1 MSNGPKQ
8 ANSTETP
15 PTGIKVVC
23 WFGILTALVEI
34 VGVIALLTTGVLFWA
49 LITSLALGVEI
60 VVIYGLWT
68 IKPWGW
74 LIGVIWHGL
83 KLLSSGYQF
92 ASGDLTSFIGI
103 VISAFLLLALSGHRD
118 VYG

>member
-1 MSNGPKQ
+1 MSNDPKQ
-8 ANSTETP
+8 ASSTGTP

-23 WFGILTALVEI
+23 WFGILTVLVEI
-34 VGVIALLTTGVLFWA
+34 IGVVSLLTTGVLFWA
-49 LITSLALGVEI
+49 LVTSLALGVEI
-60 VVIYGLWT
+60 IVIYGLWT

-103 VISAFLLLALSGHRD
+103 VISAFLLLVLSGHRD